1 MYNIIFYNIYIM
13 ATYSGYTFSNM
24 SRIGID
30 DCCVSQ
36 DQIQDMAACN
46 YMTQNYFASDCS
58 MKKPIDLATTQP
70 GIMYNGG
77 LGSGSGGCNIDESSK
92 LLIGSIQTHPKCRID
107 LFQRP
112 FATVPFL
119 GRGSVNPIIEAQI
132 QQGEQIVNKKS
143 VNNLCEKSYIKYHHA
158 PLLPHI
164 QEKISNPSYSV
175 EGVASQG
182 WIRGG
187 VPSRELTRD
196 ADYFNKHTQ
205 FQYV

>member
-1 MYNIIFYNIYIM
+1 MSTVSNF
-13 ATYSGYTFSNM
+13 TFDNM
-24 SRIGID
+24 SRIGFDSCCID
-30 DCCVSQ
+30 Q
-36 DQIQDMAACN
+36 NTIQNMESCN
-46 YMTQNYFASDCS
+46 YMTQNYFSSDCS
-58 MKKPIDLATTQP
+58 MRKPIDLATTQP

-77 LGSGSGGCNIDESSK
+77 LGSGSGGCNIDDSSK
-92 LLIGSIQTHPKCRID
+92 LLIGTIQTHPKCRID

-112 FATVPFL
+112 FATVPYL
-119 GRGSVNPIIEAQI
+119 GRGSVNPVIEAQI

-143 VNNLCEKSYIKYHHA
+143 VNNLCEKSYIKYHQT
-158 PLLPHI
+158 PLLPSV
-164 QEKISNPSYSV
+164 QKQLTDPANCV

-196 ADYFNKHTQ
+196 ADYFNKHSQ